1 MDEEGNQGYYLYNES
16 TGEEK
21 LFSIVEEERKFA
33 RGTKE
38 AGKKAMEFL
47 SKKGNKGVKKIN
59 YNRMS
64 SFLAPSEYK
73 SSINSS
79 IYSKIPRDTYIN
91 KLIME
96 NRLRHKLEDQDP
108 IFLRIKNNLKK

>member
-1 MDEEGNQGYYLYNES
+1 MLVKR
-16 TGEEK
+16 K
-21 LFSIVEEERKFA
+21 LFA

-38 AGKKAMEFL
+38 AGKIAKEIL
-47 SKKGNKGVKKIN
+47 SKKGNKVISKNIN
-59 YNRMS
+59 YKRMD

-79 IYSKIPRDTYIN
+79 INGKIPGDTYIN
-91 KLIME
+91 KITME
-96 NRLRHKLEDQDP
+96 NRLRHKLEDQNP